1 MDAAL
6 SSRLDCAAGWL
17 WHCNIFHSRDCARF
31 LIEQRQASNPI
42 PGRSEERFSKAHS
55 RDCARFLIEQRQAS
69 NRNPGG
75 ATFSLRHSGESACGI
90 PDGET
95 LILTGGDGHTFVT
108 RWEHRNS
115 FSYGHEDANN
125 DNPNTFEKQMCET
138 AQKYAPDFDPF
149 PSVPCTSKDCR
160 YDVNGVVEELPQL
173 PESIWAHAC
182 AALPTTGVRP
192 DQHTC

>member
-1 MDAAL
+1 MT
-6 SSRLDCAAGWL
+6 
-17 WHCNIFHSRDCARF
+17 
-31 LIEQRQASNPI
+31 
-42 PGRSEERFSKAHS
+42 
-55 RDCARFLIEQRQAS
+55 
-69 NRNPGG
+69 GG
-75 ATFSLRHSGESACGI
+75 AVHS
-90 PDGET
+90 
-95 LILTGGDGHTFVT
+95 FVT
-108 RWEHRNS
+108 RWEHEHRNS

-160 YDVNGVVEELPQL
+160 YDVNGFVEELPQL